1 MAGEYYDVMTK
12 HMAKIAERDDVHDV
26 FAEARINYL
35 NTIDY
40 QHEGPKVGYIFKS
53 FMELDDVELEL
64 LINHYKGESPKNLL
78 SNYFCTDCQK

>member
-12 HMAKIAERDDVHDV
+12 HMAKIAERDDVFDV

-40 QHEGPKVGYIFKS
+40 
-53 FMELDDVELEL
+53 
-64 LINHYKGESPKNLL
+64 
-78 SNYFCTDCQK
+78 